1 LGRRTAYAV
10 ASEQGPEVGKRTILN
25 SEALAQLFYRN
36 AANFVRLAPGVTGQS
51 QGTYTSDNQTSI
63 SINGGGGF
71 RAANEWVLDVMPDT
85 IPLSA
90 VPSSWCLRWTRLRE
104 MKVNATMLDA
114 SLGHMTGGAV
124 VTVTKAGTNKVHG
137 TLYGFGRW
145 KGLNANSWSND
156 LNHVPRPDVNYYQT
170 GYFLGGP
177 VVIPHLY
184 DRRNRP
190 FFASAYERDNDV
202 RDLSE
207 TTRVPT
213 AAETHGD
220 LNPFPN
226 GITQPVGTASGTL
239 TQMGSSIS
247 FVNPNRVVPY
257 SQQWQFS
264 VQQGLPKGR
273 ICRWPMSECLA

>member
-1 LGRRTAYAV
+1 
-10 ASEQGPEVGKRTILN
+10 
-25 SEALAQLFYRN
+25 
-36 AANFVRLAPGVTGQS
+36 
-51 QGTYTSDNQTSI
+51 
-63 SINGGGGF
+63 
-71 RAANEWVLDVMPDT
+71 
-85 IPLSA
+85 
-90 VPSSWCLRWTRLRE
+90 

-114 SLGHMTGGAV
+114 SLGRTTGGAV

-264 VQQGLPKGR
+264 VQQGLTKGADLQVAYVGMLSLKEFESFDLSDLPLALSVSTQNNQVANPSSVNCRR
-273 ICRWPMSECLA
+273 IPHLERPQPSPSITCRRHSRSSPPSPRMV